1 MYMPIKQC
9 TRFTRVILTIA
20 SERKIVVIR
29 YSYTLNRI
37 LDRKI
42 RVQTQLIRV
51 EGCMLTIVVIMF
63 VIRVYTLGVQGY
75 EKLVYRLIQC
85 SSPRK
90 SLVKGE
96 RFIRGRRETRL
107 EDSFFDWSSVQF
119 VSDHNW
125 LEFIRYL
132 R

>member
-1 MYMPIKQC
+1 MFYVIVAGGGWSFSPNPGPKNRMPMQ
-9 TRFTRVILTIA
+9 LT
-20 SERKIVVIR
+20 
-29 YSYTLNRI
+29 
-37 LDRKI
+37 
-42 RVQTQLIRV
+42 RV
-51 EGCMLTIVVIMF
+51 EGSMCLTIVVIMF

-125 LEFIRYL
+125 LVFIRYL

>member
-1 MYMPIKQC
+1 MPIKQC

-96 RFIRGRRETRL
+96 RFIRG
-107 EDSFFDWSSVQF
+107 
-119 VSDHNW
+119 
-125 LEFIRYL
+125 
-132 R
+132 